1 MLNGLQLIVP
11 HHRVGRWLPVVV
23 SMFVLL
29 SCDGSRQSAD
39 EVTLIPVSI
48 AAMPHSFTGY
58 SLFLAHEKGFLRD
71 EGLDVTIHN
80 FSSGRQTLSALTDRR
95 SDFAV
100 SSETPFIHAVLAG
113 KDVVALATTI
123 HARRHLA
130 IVARRDSGV
139 EAVSDLVG
147 KRVGVT
153 LGSNGEY
160 FFDVL
165 LARHSLP
172 VDDIDVVHTT
182 PGAMLEALQSGALDA
197 VATWNPQMSQARQRL
212 ADNGQAFGL
221 DDLYA
226 PYFMLLS
233 RGDYINDNPDAVM
246 RVLRALLRA
255 SRYIEEHPAQARKI
269 VAAHLKTGVETLAQ
283 LSAFYDFRLSLHQAL
298 LTMLEHQAEW
308 IMRKDPQHAALSVN
322 FLERIHSDSL
332 RRIAPHNVSLI
343 K

>member
-1 MLNGLQLIVP
+1 MLNNLQLIVP
-11 HHRVGRWLPVVV
+11 CHLFGRWLPVVV
-23 SMFVLL
+23 SLFVLL
-29 SCDGSRQSAD
+29 SYDESRQAVD
-39 EVTLIPVSI
+39 EVALIPVSV

-71 EGLDVTIHN
+71 EGLDVTIQN
-80 FSSGRQTLSALTDRR
+80 FSSGRQTLNALADRR

-113 KDVVALATTI
+113 QDLVALATTI

-130 IVARRDSGV
+130 VVARSDSGV
-139 EAVSDLVG
+139 ASVSDLVG
-147 KRVGVT
+147 KRLGVT
-153 LGSNGEY
+153 MGSNGEY
-160 FFDVL
+160 FLDVM
-165 LARHSLP
+165 LARNRLSA
-172 VDDIDVVHTT
+172 DDIELVHTA
-182 PGAMLEALQSGALDA
+182 PGAMLEGLQSGTLDA
-197 VATWNPQMSQARQRL
+197 VATWNPQMTKARQQF
-212 ADNGQAFGL
+212 ADNAQAFGL

-233 RGDYINDNPDAVM
+233 RRDYVEENPEAVI

-255 SRYIEEHPAQARKI
+255 SRFIQEHPAQASSI
-269 VAAHLKTGVETLAQ
+269 VAKNLKADVETLAQ
-283 LSAFYDFRLSLHQAL
+283 LSAFYEFRLSLHQAL

-308 IMRKDPQHAALSVN
+308 IIRKNPQHTALSVN
-322 FLERIHSDSL
+322 FLERIHSEPL